1 MNTTAGLFQST
12 TIPVLEQV
20 VSFTQARHNVL
31 AGNIANIDTPGYK
44 ARDLEVADFQ
54 KRLRGAIEAK
64 HRPSHV
70 SPGEVG
76 AAGAEPLAVTAQ
88 NTPTVMLHD
97 ESKVGMEYQV
107 SEMVKNQ
114 VQHNLAL
121 QIMVHQFRQLQTAIG
136 GRL

>member
-1 MNTTAGLFQST
+1 MTAGLFQST

-20 VSFTQARHNVL
+20 VCFTQARHNVL

-44 ARDLEVADFQ
+44 ARDLAVADFQ
-54 KRLRGAIEAK
+54 ERLRGAIEAK
-64 HRPSHV
+64 HRPAPI
-70 SPGEVG
+70 SPGNPGGV
-76 AAGAEPLAVTAQ
+76 AAEPPAVTAQ
-88 NTPTVMLHD
+88 NTPTVMLQD

-121 QIMVHQFRQLQTAIG
+121 QIMVHQFRQLQTAIA